1 MSPGNKADQ
10 DANRIQSMGKQER
23 GQAFLKK
30 MSDGDSR
37 ADEQRWPC
45 LLSLDQYAW
54 VSVRRRSNKSRTIGK
69 PSGTEGQANQIWSET

>member
-37 ADEQRWPC
+37 ADEQR
-45 LLSLDQYAW
+45 
-54 VSVRRRSNKSRTIGK
+54 
-69 PSGTEGQANQIWSET
+69 

>member
-30 MSDGDSR
+30 CLTEIRGQMSNDDPAFCRLISMLEFQFAVDR
-37 ADEQRWPC
+37 TK
-45 LLSLDQYAW
+45 
-54 VSVRRRSNKSRTIGK
+54 KSDYWKTLW
-69 PSGTEGQANQIWSET
+69 N